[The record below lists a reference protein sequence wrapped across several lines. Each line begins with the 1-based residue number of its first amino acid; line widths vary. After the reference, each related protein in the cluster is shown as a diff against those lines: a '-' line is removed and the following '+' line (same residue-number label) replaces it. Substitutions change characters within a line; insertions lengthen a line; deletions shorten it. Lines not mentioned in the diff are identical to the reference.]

1 MFWILSRSKYTKE
14 EYYKEMD
21 RIYKEFGAMS
31 PSLFNEN
38 KRIDVSYV
46 YYANKHGGVKKI
58 LEELGHEWIPFGT
71 LRKEDLWEDILDVY
85 KRFGKFSKSIYLDN
99 GKYSAPGIIRV
110 FGSWNN
116 VRKLLGEPIHK
127 RNATKEEVLDD
138 IKKFYDKHKTTS
150 STKYREHGTY
160 CSLVTDRFGGWV
172 SLLDELGLD
181 PKNKKWGK
189 DYIIK
194 TIEDIYHKNGFLS
207 ADLITKEAP
216 FTYQSIKY
224 HLGGVKEINKHFGKD
239 VFLNNRVSTNAQ
251 KIKSYLIERFGE
263 DKVKTE
269 HTWDWFVNPETGY
282 HLYVDYFVPS
292 ENLIIEYDGQQHFR
306 YIEFFHKNYETYLE
320 QVKRDQMKDD
330 LILGQEK
337 YRFIRFNF
345 NERIEN
351 DYIEEKINSMI

>member
-1 MFWILSRSKYTKE
+1 MSRSKDTQE
-14 EYYKEMD
+14 EYYEEMD
-21 RIYKEFGAMS
+21 RIYKEFGTMN

-58 LEELGHEWIPFGT
+58 LEDLGHRWHAPGT
-71 LRKEDLWEDILDVY
+71 ISDQDLWDDIKCVY
-85 KRFGKFSKSIYLDN
+85 EKCGEFTKSIYLAN
-99 GKYSAPGIIRV
+99 GKYAAPGIIRV

-116 VRKLLGEPIHK
+116 VRKELGLPIYK
-127 RNATKEEVLDD
+127 RHASKEDVIAD
-138 IKKFYDKHKTTS
+138 IKEFYDKHKTTS
-150 STKYREHGTY
+150 STQYRKHGNY
-160 CSLVTDRFGGWV
+160 SNMVTDKFGGWV
-172 SLLDELGLD
+172 SLVEEIGLS

-189 DYIIK
+189 NHIIK
-194 TIEDIYHKNGFLS
+194 TIEEIYDKHGFLS

-216 FTYQSIKY
+216 FTYQSIKH
-224 HLGGVKEINKHFGKD
+224 HLGGVEEINKHFGKD

-251 KIKSYLIERFGE
+251 TIKNYLVDRFGIDNIE
-263 DKVKTE
+263 TE

-306 YIEFFHKNYETYLE
+306 YVEFFHKNYETYLE
-320 QVKRDQMKDD
+320 QVKRDEMKDN
-330 LILGQEK
+330 LILSQEK
-337 YRFIRFNF
+337 YKFIRFNF